1 MNRIANSTTH
11 DTDSGIDDPGS
22 APSTCACCVRA
33 RVSPP
38 PSSSP
43 SPPHRHH
50 HHHHR
55 HGLRRPHSH
64 RELRGPL
71 PRPLL
76 AGVRRRE
83 APGRRLRGRAAAS
96 SPQGT
101 DGGGGEVQAAFQPCS
116 ASASAQS
123 TAAAA
128 FPGVEPTAA
137 QEAALSASLE
147 VGALR
152 LPAGDPCDSEL
163 RALWLPLPGDGGG
176 GGAGP
181 AAAPPAAAASVL
193 ALTLLCEEHDNMTL
207 AESTLRHVR
216 HALLERLLPPVAPAA
231 ALGCEALLQAD
242 RVDAVLAA
250 LLPFGQLLF
259 LNHQFVQ
266 SVERELSA
274 YVNVK

>member
-11 DTDSGIDDPGS
+11 DIDSGIDDPGS

-33 RVSPP
+33 RFSTIATIAMVYAVLIHTVS
-38 PSSSP
+38 SA
-43 SPPHRHH
+43 
-50 HHHHR
+50 
-55 HGLRRPHSH
+55 
-64 RELRGPL
+64 GPCRVL
-71 PRPLL
+71 YSQVFAAEKLQDD
-76 AGVRRRE
+76 GCE
-83 APGRRLRGRAAAS
+83 GERLRLLRKERMAAVAR
-96 SPQGT
+96 Q
-101 DGGGGEVQAAFQPCS
+101 VQAAFQPCS
-116 ASASAQS
+116 ASAQP
-123 TAAAA
+123 TAAVA
-128 FPGVEPTAA
+128 FPGAEPTAA
-137 QEAALSASLE
+137 QEAAVSASLE

-163 RALWLPLPGDGGG
+163 TALWLPLPGGGGGG
-176 GGAGP
+176 GGAG
-181 AAAPPAAAASVL
+181 AAAAVAASAL
-193 ALTLLCEEHDNMTL
+193 ALTLLCEEHDNTTL

-216 HALLERLLPPVAPAA
+216 RALLERLLPPVAPAA

>member
-1 MNRIANSTTH
+1 MTPEVRQA
-11 DTDSGIDDPGS
+11 
-22 APSTCACCVRA
+22 RA
-33 RVSPP
+33 RVVFARAS
-38 PSSSP
+38 
-43 SPPHRHH
+43 RHH
-50 HHHHR
+50 HHHLH
-55 HGLRRPHSH
+55 HHHIAITITTIAMVYAVLIHTVSSA
-64 RELRGPL
+64 GPCRVL
-71 PRPLL
+71 YSQVFAAEKLQDD
-76 AGVRRRE
+76 GCE
-83 APGRRLRGRAAAS
+83 GERLRLLRKERMAAVAR
-96 SPQGT
+96 Q
-101 DGGGGEVQAAFQPCS
+101 VQAAFQPCS